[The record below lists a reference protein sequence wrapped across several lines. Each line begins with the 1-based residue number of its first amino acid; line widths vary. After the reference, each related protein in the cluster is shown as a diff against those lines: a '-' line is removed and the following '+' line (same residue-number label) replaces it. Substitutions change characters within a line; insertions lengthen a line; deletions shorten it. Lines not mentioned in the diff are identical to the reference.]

1 MSVAAT
7 GASDAIP
14 AGAVAASRP
23 AAAAAVVPWYLWAVS
38 LASTSIVVGVIWDIS
53 WHRAIGRDSFW
64 TPAHLAIYL
73 GGALAGLAC
82 GWHVL
87 RTTFGPDAG
96 ARAAAVRFWGFYGPL
111 GAWVC
116 IWGALAM
123 IVSAPFDDWWH
134 DAYGLDVEIL
144 SPPHVVLAS
153 GIFAIGNGALL
164 MALAR
169 QNAAPAGG
177 DRRLAW
183 LFAYTAGLL
192 MLQVATLFMERIAF
206 PNTQHSP
213 QFFFICAVMVPL
225 VLIGVAR
232 GSRSRWGATTAAAVY
247 MGITLAMVWILPLFP
262 AQPMLAPILRQVD
275 HMIPPPFPILLIGPA
290 AAIDLVLRTLPDAA
304 GRWRQA
310 FTAVA
315 AGIAAIVLLAVV
327 QWPFADFLLTEPA
340 RNAFFAADQWDYNT
354 QPGAF
359 QYEFWGRAM
368 TAPLFGWTAAL
379 ASVSALIGLWWGNWM
394 ARVRR

>member
-7 GASDAIP
+7 EASDAI
-14 AGAVAASRP
+14 ASGAVSAPR
-23 AAAAAVVPWYLWAVS
+23 AAATPAVVPWYLWAVS
-38 LASTSIVVGVIWDIS
+38 LASTSVVVGVMWDIS

-87 RTTFGPDAG
+87 RTTFGADAD
-96 ARAAAVRFWGFYGPL
+96 ARAAAVRFWGFRGPL

-116 IWGALAM
+116 IWGSLAM

-134 DAYGLDVEIL
+134 NAYGLDVEIL
-144 SPPHVVLAS
+144 SPPHVVLAA
-153 GIFAIGNGALL
+153 GVFAIGNGALL
-164 MALAR
+164 TALAR
-169 QNAAPAGG
+169 QNVAPAGG

-183 LFAYTAGLL
+183 LFAYAAGLL

-213 QFFFICAVMVPL
+213 QFFFICAAIVPL

-232 GSRSRWGATTAAAVY
+232 GSRSNWGATTAAAVY

-275 HMIPPPFPILLIGPA
+275 HMIPPPFPILLVAPA
-290 AAIDLVLRTLPDAA
+290 VAIDLVLRTLPDVS

-310 FTAVA
+310 FTAVVAGVA
-315 AGIAAIVLLAVV
+315 AMALLTVV
-327 QWPFADFLLTEPA
+327 QWPFAEFLLTEPA

-354 QPGAF
+354 QPGAY
-359 QYEFWGRAM
+359 QYEFWGRSM
-368 TAPLFGWTAAL
+368 TAPLFGWIAAL
-379 ASVSALIGLWWGNWM
+379 AGVSALVGLWWGNWM